1 MNDNSC
7 VAESQNMEKRKLRKA
22 EQRERQKNEI
32 LDVALEIFAQKTY
45 DGASMNE
52 IAAESG
58 YSVGHIYN
66 VIGTKEALFDEV
78 MIRESAALSGELTR
92 VIDSYRDGDASG
104 CINRLIDA
112 ILAFFDDRRNFFQVY
127 INETSGKHCRIDRR
141 FGARLV
147 EMKRFLDGLIADLF
161 AKAIEQKS
169 VGDFDPDDLVIVF
182 SELVNGFVS
191 SWAAGGYPGNI
202 SEKSDVIKRMLWNG
216 IRSN

>member
-1 MNDNSC
+1 MRSIPKT
-7 VAESQNMEKRKLRKA
+7 MEKKEIRKA

-32 LDVALEIFAQKTY
+32 LDVALEIFAAKTY

-66 VIGTKEALFDEV
+66 VVGTKEALFDEV

-92 VIDSYRDGDASG
+92 VIDSCEGGNASG
-104 CINRLIDA
+104 CINQLVDA
-112 ILAFFDDRRNFFQVY
+112 ILEFFDGRRDFFQIY
-127 INETSGKHCRIDRR
+127 INETGGKHSQIDRR
-141 FGARLV
+141 FCGRLN
-147 EMKRFLDGLIADLF
+147 EMKSFLDGLIADLF
-161 AKAIEQKS
+161 GKAIEQNS

-191 SWAAGGYPGNI
+191 RWASRGYPGKI
-202 SEKSDVIKRMLWNG
+202 SEKSEVIKSFLWNG
-216 IRSN
+216 IQRN